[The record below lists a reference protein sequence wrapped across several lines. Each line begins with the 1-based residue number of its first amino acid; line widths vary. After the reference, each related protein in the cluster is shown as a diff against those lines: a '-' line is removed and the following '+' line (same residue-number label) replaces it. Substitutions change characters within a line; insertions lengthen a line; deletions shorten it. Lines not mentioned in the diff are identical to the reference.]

1 MKLKIQYSTP
11 YIKESNQ
18 LTTMKKII
26 FSLLLVSIATHFAM
40 AQTGEVI
47 ITKKNPKENTP
58 AVMIGTDGKTPLYI
72 LDGKIVTSINDIA
85 PNDIESVSV
94 LKGAMATKKYGE
106 KAANGV
112 VEITSKKNA
121 KKDITNNST
130 KNSLSDSTK
139 VTVTID
145 GDKNGKVNTEVDV
158 NMTVVVDG
166 NKVTI
171 NGKEVDENDP
181 RLQVEGKGNK
191 RVILKK
197 LDKKP
202 RIIVEGRPL
211 NSLDL
216 GKGLELDGDIII
228 NENGDDN
235 FDIFVPNESKTNQ
248 AFLGVVTEETE
259 QGAKINQ
266 VSEES
271 PAAKAGL
278 KEGDIITKVNDI
290 KIDGPAAL
298 YDAIGKSKPEDKV
311 TISYIRAGKTNTLVA
326 SLAKNKNNMQ
336 YYNFSSPEGQ
346 GGSSFDLTPRQYFDP
361 NTRKLQPGQRG
372 FSFIPNFP
380 GMEGMRITGIE
391 NKPKLGIS
399 IEDLETGEGVNIT
412 SVNENSPA
420 AKGGLKENDI
430 IVQVNDQKIKDVDA
444 LKPIIKEAKEG
455 SSFTFQVKRNKELK
469 TILVKLPK
477 KLKTADL

>member
-1 MKLKIQYSTP
+1 
-11 YIKESNQ
+11 
-18 LTTMKKII
+18 MKKILV
-26 FSLLLVSIATHFAM
+26 SLLLAIFTFHFVM
-40 AQTGEVI
+40 AQTSEVI
-47 ITKKNPKENTP
+47 ITKKNPKDNAP
-58 AVMIGTDGKTPLYI
+58 AVIISKDGKTPLYI
-72 LDGKIVTSINDIA
+72 LDGKIVDNIKDIS

-106 KAANGV
+106 KAADGV
-112 VEITSKKNA
+112 IEIISKKNV
-121 KKDITNNST
+121 KKEGSKDAQ
-130 KNSLSDSTK
+130 KNSSKDSTK

-145 GDKNGKVNTEVDV
+145 GDKNTKVKTDVDV

-181 RLQVEGKGNK
+181 RLSIEGKGNK

-197 LDKKP
+197 LDKQP
-202 RIIVEGRPL
+202 RILVEGKPL
-211 NSLDL
+211 NSLDF
-216 GKGLELDGDIII
+216 GKGQELGGDIII
-228 NENGDDN
+228 NENGNDN
-235 FDIFVPNESKTNQ
+235 FDIFVPNESKTNE
-248 AFLGVVTEETE
+248 AFLGVVTEQTE
-259 QGAKINQ
+259 QGAKVNQ
-266 VSEES
+266 VSDES

-290 KIDGPAAL
+290 KIDGPASL

-311 TISYIRAGKTNTLVA
+311 TISYIRSGKTNTLVA
-326 SLAKNKNNMQ
+326 SLAKNKNTMQ

-346 GGSSFDLTPRQYFDP
+346 GAPSFNMSPRQYFDP
-361 NTRKLQPGQRG
+361 NTRKLQPSPRG
-372 FSFIPNFP
+372 FSFAIPNFP
-380 GMEGMRITGIE
+380 GMEDMRIAGIE

-444 LKPIIKEAKEG
+444 LKPLIKEAKEG

-469 TILVKLPK
+469 TIVVKLPK

>member
-1 MKLKIQYSTP
+1 
-11 YIKESNQ
+11 
-18 LTTMKKII
+18 MKKIL
-26 FSLLLVSIATHFAM
+26 FSLLVSFTFHFAM

-47 ITKKNPKENTP
+47 ITKKNPKDNAP
-58 AVMIGTDGKTPLYI
+58 AVVIGTDGKTPLYI

-106 KAANGV
+106 KAADGV
-112 VEITSKKNA
+112 VEIVSKKNA
-121 KKDITNNST
+121 KK
-130 KNSLSDSTK
+130 DSTK

-145 GDKNGKVNTEVDV
+145 GDKNAKVKKDVDV

-181 RLQVEGKGNK
+181 RLQIEGKGNK
-191 RVILKK
+191 RIILKK
-197 LDKKP
+197 LDKQP

-216 GKGLELDGDIII
+216 GKGLPLDGDIII
-228 NENGDDN
+228 NENGEDN
-235 FDIFVPNESKTNQ
+235 FDIIVPNEPKTNQ
-248 AFLGVVTEETE
+248 AFLGVVTEQTE

-290 KIDGPAAL
+290 KIDGPASL

-311 TISYIRAGKTNTLVA
+311 TISYIRKGKTNTLVA
-326 SLAKNKNNMQ
+326 SLAKNKNTMQ

-346 GGSSFDLTPRQYFDP
+346 GGPSFDITPKQYFDP

-380 GMEGMRITGIE
+380 GMEGMTIPGFE
-391 NKPKLGIS
+391 KKPKLGIS
-399 IEDLETGEGVNIT
+399 IEDLEEGKGVKIKAIQEGSPADKAGLKVGDIIT
-412 SVNENSPA
+412 SIDKDEV
-420 AKGGLKENDI
+420 KEVNDI
-430 IVQVNDQKIKDVDA
+430 KGQYFEAGQSIKVVIFRDKA
-444 LKPIIKEAKEG
+444 
-455 SSFTFQVKRNKELK
+455 SK
-469 TILVKLPK
+469 TIEVKIPK
-477 KLKTADL
+477 KINSADL

>member
-1 MKLKIQYSTP
+1 
-11 YIKESNQ
+11 
-18 LTTMKKII
+18 MKKILV
-26 FSLLLVSIATHFAM
+26 SLLVIFTFHFAL
-40 AQTGEVI
+40 AQTSEVI
-47 ITKKNPKENTP
+47 ITNKNPKDNAP
-58 AVMIGTDGKTPLYI
+58 AVIISKDGKTPLYI
-72 LDGKIVTSINDIA
+72 LDGKIVDNIKDIS

-106 KAANGV
+106 KAADGV
-112 VEITSKKNA
+112 IEIISKKNA
-121 KKDITNNST
+121 KKEGTKDAQ
-130 KNSLSDSTK
+130 KNSSKDSTK

-145 GDKNGKVNTEVDV
+145 GDKNTKVKTDVDV

-181 RLQVEGKGNK
+181 RLSIEGKGNK

-197 LDKKP
+197 LDKQP
-202 RIIVEGRPL
+202 RILVEGKPL
-211 NSLDL
+211 NSLDF
-216 GKGLELDGDIII
+216 GKGQELGGDIII
-228 NENGDDN
+228 NEDGDDN
-235 FDIFVPNESKTNQ
+235 FDMVIPNQAKTNE
-248 AFLGVVTEETE
+248 AFLGVVTEQTE

-266 VSEES
+266 VSDES
-271 PAAKAGL
+271 PAAKSGL

-290 KIDGPAAL
+290 KIDGPASL

-311 TISYIRAGKTNTLVA
+311 TISYIRSGKTSSLVA
-326 SLAKNKNNMQ
+326 SLAKNKNTMQ

-346 GGSSFDLTPRQYFDP
+346 GGPSFDLIPKQYFDP
-361 NTRKLQPGQRG
+361 NTRKLQPSPRG
-372 FSFIPNFP
+372 FSFTIPNFP
-380 GMEGMRITGIE
+380 GMEDMRIAGIE

-469 TILVKLPK
+469 TIVVKLPK

>member
-1 MKLKIQYSTP
+1 
-11 YIKESNQ
+11 
-18 LTTMKKII
+18 MKKILV
-26 FSLLLVSIATHFAM
+26 SLLLVSFTFHFAM

-47 ITKKNPKENTP
+47 ITKKNPKENAP
-58 AVMIGTDGKTPLYI
+58 AVIIGKDGKTPLYVV
-72 LDGKIVTSINDIA
+72 DGKIVTSISDIA
-85 PNDIESVSV
+85 PSDIESVNV
-94 LKGAMATKKYGE
+94 FKGAMATKKYGE
-106 KAANGV
+106 KAVDGV
-112 VEITSKKNA
+112 IEIISKKNA
-121 KKDITNNST
+121 KKEGT
-130 KNSLSDSTK
+130 KDADKYAPKDSTK
-139 VTVTID
+139 VKTD
-145 GDKNGKVNTEVDV
+145 VDV

-181 RLQVEGKGNK
+181 RLQIEGKGNK
-191 RVILKK
+191 RIILKK
-197 LDKKP
+197 LDKQP
-202 RIIVEGRPL
+202 RIIVEGKPL

-228 NENGDDN
+228 NENGEDD
-235 FDIFVPNESKTNQ
+235 FDIIVPNQTKTNE

-259 QGAKINQ
+259 EGAKVNQ
-266 VSEES
+266 VSDES

-326 SLAKNKNNMQ
+326 SLAKNKNTMQ

-346 GGSSFDLTPRQYFDP
+346 GGPSFDLTPKQYFDP
-361 NTRKLQPGQRG
+361 NTRKLQPSPRG
-372 FSFIPNFP
+372 FSFAIPNFP
-380 GMEGMRITGIE
+380 GMEGMTIPGFE

-399 IEDLETGEGVNIT
+399 IEDTETADGVKIT
-412 SVNENSPA
+412 NVAENSPA
-420 AKGGLKENDI
+420 AKSGLLENDI
-430 IVQVNDQKIKDVDA
+430 IVQVNDQKIKEVDA
-444 LKPIIKEAKEG
+444 LKPIIKDAKEG
-455 SSFTFQVKRNKELK
+455 TSFTFQVKRNKEVK

-477 KLKTADL
+477 KLKTANL

>member
-1 MKLKIQYSTP
+1 
-11 YIKESNQ
+11 
-18 LTTMKKII
+18 MKKIL
-26 FSLLLVSIATHFAM
+26 FSLLVIFTFHFAM

-47 ITKKNPKENTP
+47 ITKKNPKDNAP
-58 AVMIGTDGKTPLYI
+58 AVVIGTDGKTPLYI
-72 LDGKIVTSINDIA
+72 LDGKIVTSISDIA

-94 LKGAMATKKYGE
+94 LKGAMAIKKYGE
-106 KAANGV
+106 KAADGV
-112 VEITSKKNA
+112 VEIVSKKNA
-121 KKDITNNST
+121 KK
-130 KNSLSDSTK
+130 DSTK

-145 GDKNGKVNTEVDV
+145 GDKNAKVKTDVDV

-181 RLQVEGKGNK
+181 RLQIEGKGNK
-191 RVILKK
+191 RIILKK
-197 LDKKP
+197 LDKQP

-216 GKGLELDGDIII
+216 GKGLPLDGDIII
-228 NENGDDN
+228 NENGEDN
-235 FDIFVPNESKTNQ
+235 FDIIVPNEPKTNQ

-290 KIDGPAAL
+290 KIDGPASL

-311 TISYIRAGKTNTLVA
+311 TISYIRSGKTNTLVA
-326 SLAKNKNNMQ
+326 SLAKNKNTMQ

-346 GGSSFDLTPRQYFDP
+346 GGPSFDITPKQYFDP

-380 GMEGMRITGIE
+380 GMEGMTIPGFE
-391 NKPKLGIS
+391 KKPKLGIS
-399 IEDLETGEGVNIT
+399 IEDLEEGKGVKIKAIQEGSPADKAGLKVGDIIT
-412 SVNENSPA
+412 SIDKDEV
-420 AKGGLKENDI
+420 KEVNDI
-430 IVQVNDQKIKDVDA
+430 KGQYFEAGQSIKVVIFRDKA
-444 LKPIIKEAKEG
+444 
-455 SSFTFQVKRNKELK
+455 SK
-469 TILVKLPK
+469 TIEVKIPK
-477 KLKTADL
+477 KINSADL

>member
-1 MKLKIQYSTP
+1 
-11 YIKESNQ
+11 
-18 LTTMKKII
+18 MKKILA
-26 FSLLLVSIATHFAM
+26 SLLLVSIATHFVM

-58 AVMIGTDGKTPLYI
+58 AVVIGKEGKTPLYI
-72 LDGKIVTSINDIA
+72 LDGKIVTSISDIS

-94 LKGAMATKKYGE
+94 LKGAMARKKYGE
-106 KAANGV
+106 KAADGV
-112 VEITSKKNA
+112 IEIISKK
-121 KKDITNNST
+121 KT
-130 KNSLSDSTK
+130 KSDSTK
-139 VTVTID
+139 VTITID
-145 GDKNGKVNTEVDV
+145 GDKNTKVKTDVDV

-181 RLQVEGKGNK
+181 RLQIEGKGNK
-191 RVILKK
+191 RIILKK
-197 LDKKP
+197 IDKQP
-202 RIIVEGRPL
+202 RIIVEGKPH
-211 NSLDL
+211 NSLDF
-216 GKGLELDGDIII
+216 GDEIII
-228 NENGDDN
+228 NEDGEDN
-235 FDIFVPNESKTNQ
+235 FDIIVPNQAKINE

-259 QGAKINQ
+259 QGAKVNQ
-266 VSEES
+266 ISDES

-290 KIDGPAAL
+290 KIDGPATL
-298 YDAIGKSKPEDKV
+298 YDAIGKFKPEDKV
-311 TISYIRAGKTNTLVA
+311 TISYIRNGKTNTLVA
-326 SLAKNKNNMQ
+326 SLGKNKNTMQ

-346 GGSSFDLTPRQYFDP
+346 GGPSFDITP
-361 NTRKLQPGQRG
+361 KQRG
-372 FSFIPNFP
+372 FSFAIPNFP
-380 GMEGMRITGIE
+380 GMEGMTIPGFE

-412 SVNENSPA
+412 GVSENSPA
-420 AKGGLKENDI
+420 AKSGLKENDI

-455 SSFTFQVKRNKELK
+455 TSFTFQVKRNKELK
-469 TILVKLPK
+469 TIVVKLPK

>member
-1 MKLKIQYSTP
+1 
-11 YIKESNQ
+11 
-18 LTTMKKII
+18 MKKIL
-26 FSLLLVSIATHFAM
+26 FSLLVIFTFHFAM

-47 ITKKNPKENTP
+47 ITKKNPKDNAP
-58 AVMIGTDGKTPLYI
+58 AVVIGTDGKTPLYI

-311 TISYIRAGKTNTLVA
+311 TISYIRSGKTNTLVA
-326 SLAKNKNNMQ
+326 SLAKNKNTMQ

-346 GGSSFDLTPRQYFDP
+346 GGPSFDITPKQYFDP

-380 GMEGMRITGIE
+380 GMEGMTIPGFE
-391 NKPKLGIS
+391 KKPKLGIS
-399 IEDLETGEGVNIT
+399 IEDLEEGKGVKIKAIQEGSPADKAGLKVGDIIT
-412 SVNENSPA
+412 SIDKDEV
-420 AKGGLKENDI
+420 KEVNDI
-430 IVQVNDQKIKDVDA
+430 KGQYFEAGQSIKVVIFRDKA
-444 LKPIIKEAKEG
+444 
-455 SSFTFQVKRNKELK
+455 SK
-469 TILVKLPK
+469 TIEVKIPK
-477 KLKTADL
+477 KINSADL

>member
-1 MKLKIQYSTP
+1 
-11 YIKESNQ
+11 
-18 LTTMKKII
+18 MKKIL
-26 FSLLLVSIATHFAM
+26 FSLLVIFTFHFAM

-58 AVMIGTDGKTPLYI
+58 AVIISKDGKTPLYI
-72 LDGKIVTSINDIA
+72 LDGKIVTSISDIA
-85 PNDIESVSV
+85 PTDIESVSV
-94 LKGAMATKKYGE
+94 LKGTMAIKKYGE
-106 KAANGV
+106 KAADGV

-121 KKDITNNST
+121 KKEGAKDAL
-130 KNSLSDSTK
+130 KNLSKDSTK
-139 VTVTID
+139 LIVTID
-145 GDKNGKVNTEVDV
+145 QNKNGKVNTEVDV

-181 RLQVEGKGNK
+181 RLQIEGKGNK
-191 RVILKK
+191 RIILKK
-197 LDKKP
+197 LDKQP

-216 GKGLELDGDIII
+216 GKGLPLDGDIII
-228 NENGDDN
+228 NENGEDN
-235 FDIFVPNESKTNQ
+235 FDIIVPNEPKTNQ

-290 KIDGPAAL
+290 KIDGPASL

-311 TISYIRAGKTNTLVA
+311 TISYIRKGKTNTLVA
-326 SLAKNKNNMQ
+326 SLAKNKNTMQ

-346 GGSSFDLTPRQYFDP
+346 GGPSFDITPKQYFDP

-380 GMEGMRITGIE
+380 GMEGMTIPGFE
-391 NKPKLGIS
+391 KKPKLGIS
-399 IEDLETGEGVNIT
+399 IEDLEEGKGVKIKAIQEGSPADKAGLKVGDIIT
-412 SVNENSPA
+412 SIDKDEV
-420 AKGGLKENDI
+420 KEVNDI
-430 IVQVNDQKIKDVDA
+430 KGQYFEAGQSIKVVIFRDKA
-444 LKPIIKEAKEG
+444 
-455 SSFTFQVKRNKELK
+455 SK
-469 TILVKLPK
+469 TIEVKIPK
-477 KLKTADL
+477 KINSADL

>member
-1 MKLKIQYSTP
+1 
-11 YIKESNQ
+11 
-18 LTTMKKII
+18 MKKIL
-26 FSLLLVSIATHFAM
+26 FSLLVIFTFHFAM

-106 KAANGV
+106 KAADGV
-112 VEITSKKNA
+112 VEIVSKKNA
-121 KKDITNNST
+121 KK
-130 KNSLSDSTK
+130 DSTK

-145 GDKNGKVNTEVDV
+145 GDKNAKVKTDVDV

-311 TISYIRAGKTNTLVA
+311 TISYIRSGKTNTLVA
-326 SLAKNKNNMQ
+326 SLAKNKNTMQ

-346 GGSSFDLTPRQYFDP
+346 GGPSFDITPKQYFDP

-380 GMEGMRITGIE
+380 GMEGMTIPGFE
-391 NKPKLGIS
+391 KKPKLGIS
-399 IEDLETGEGVNIT
+399 IEDLEEGKGVKIKAIQEGSPADKAGLKVGDIIT
-412 SVNENSPA
+412 SIDKDEV
-420 AKGGLKENDI
+420 KEVNDI
-430 IVQVNDQKIKDVDA
+430 KGQYFEAGQSIKVVIFRDKA
-444 LKPIIKEAKEG
+444 
-455 SSFTFQVKRNKELK
+455 SK
-469 TILVKLPK
+469 TIEVKIPK
-477 KLKTADL
+477 KINSADL

>member
-1 MKLKIQYSTP
+1 
-11 YIKESNQ
+11 
-18 LTTMKKII
+18 MKKILV
-26 FSLLLVSIATHFAM
+26 SLLLVSFSFQFAM

-47 ITKKNPKENTP
+47 ITRKNPKENAP
-58 AVMIGTDGKTPLYI
+58 AVIISKDGKTPLYV

-106 KAANGV
+106 KAADGV
-112 VEITSKKNA
+112 VEIISKKNA
-121 KKDITNNST
+121 KKEGT
-130 KNSLSDSTK
+130 KDLSKDSTK
-139 VTVTID
+139 VIVTID
-145 GDKNGKVNTEVDV
+145 GDKNAKVKTNKDV

-191 RVILKK
+191 RIILKK
-197 LDKKP
+197 LDTLP
-202 RIIVEGRPL
+202 RILVEGKRL

-228 NENGDDN
+228 NENGEDN
-235 FDIFVPNESKTNQ
+235 FDIIVPNQAKTNE

-259 QGAKINQ
+259 QGAKVNQ
-266 VSEES
+266 VSDES

-278 KEGDIITKVNDI
+278 KQGDIITKVNDI
-290 KIDGPAAL
+290 KIDGPASL

-311 TISYIRAGKTNTLVA
+311 KISYIRNGKANTLVA
-326 SLAKNKNNMQ
+326 SLAKNKNTMQ

-346 GGSSFDLTPRQYFDP
+346 SGPSFDMSPRKYFDP
-361 NTRKLQPGQRG
+361 NTRKLQENPRG
-372 FSFIPNFP
+372 FSFAIPNFP
-380 GMEGMRITGIE
+380 GMEGMTIPGFE

-399 IEDLETGEGVNIT
+399 IEDTESGDGVKIT
-412 SVNENSPA
+412 NVSENSPA
-420 AKGGLKENDI
+420 AKSGLLENDI
-430 IVQVNDQKIKDVDA
+430 IVQVNDQKIKEVDG
-444 LKPIIKEAKEG
+444 LKPIIKDAKEG
-455 SSFTFQVKRNKELK
+455 TSFTFQVKRNKELK

>member
-1 MKLKIQYSTP
+1 
-11 YIKESNQ
+11 
-18 LTTMKKII
+18 MKKILV
-26 FSLLLVSIATHFAM
+26 SLLLVSFTFHFAM

-47 ITKKNPKENTP
+47 ITKKNPKENAP
-58 AVMIGTDGKTPLYI
+58 AVVIGKEGKTPLYI
-72 LDGKIVTSINDIA
+72 LDGKIVDNIKDIS

-106 KAANGV
+106 KAAEGV
-112 VEITSKKNA
+112 IEIISKKNA
-121 KKDITNNST
+121 KKEGTKDVS
-130 KNSLSDSTK
+130 KNSSKNSSSDSTK

-145 GDKNGKVNTEVDV
+145 GDKNTKVKTDVDV

-181 RLQVEGKGNK
+181 RLQIEGKGNK
-191 RVILKK
+191 RIILKK
-197 LDKKP
+197 LDKQP
-202 RIIVEGRPL
+202 RIIVEGKPL
-211 NSLDL
+211 NRLDF

-228 NENGDDN
+228 NENGEDN
-235 FDIFVPNESKTNQ
+235 FDIIVPNEAKTNE

-259 QGAKINQ
+259 QGAKVNQ
-266 VSEES
+266 VSDES

-290 KIDGPAAL
+290 KIDGPASL

-311 TISYIRAGKTNTLVA
+311 TISYIRNGKINTLVA
-326 SLAKNKNNMQ
+326 SLAKNKNTMQ

-346 GGSSFDLTPRQYFDP
+346 GGPSFDITPKQYFDP
-361 NTRKLQPGQRG
+361 NTRKLQPSPRG
-372 FSFIPNFP
+372 FSFAIPNFP
-380 GMEGMRITGIE
+380 GMEGMTIPGFE

-399 IEDLETGEGVNIT
+399 IEDLETADGVKIT
-412 SVNENSPA
+412 NVAENSPA
-420 AKGGLKENDI
+420 AKSGLLENDI
-430 IVQVNDQKIKDVDA
+430 IVQVNDQKIKEVDA
-444 LKPIIKEAKEG
+444 LKPLIREAKEG
-455 SSFTFQVKRNKELK
+455 SSFTFQIKRNKELK

>member
-1 MKLKIQYSTP
+1 
-11 YIKESNQ
+11 
-18 LTTMKKII
+18 MKKILV
-26 FSLLLVSIATHFAM
+26 SLLVIFTFHFAL
-40 AQTGEVI
+40 AQTSEVI
-47 ITKKNPKENTP
+47 ITNKNPKDNAP
-58 AVMIGTDGKTPLYI
+58 AVIISKDGKTPLYI
-72 LDGKIVTSINDIA
+72 LDGKIVDNIKDIS

-106 KAANGV
+106 KAADGV
-112 VEITSKKNA
+112 IEIISKKNA
-121 KKDITNNST
+121 KKEGTKDAQ
-130 KNSLSDSTK
+130 KNSSKDSTK

-145 GDKNGKVNTEVDV
+145 GDKNTKVKTDVDV

-181 RLQVEGKGNK
+181 RLSIEGKGNK

-197 LDKKP
+197 LDKQP
-202 RIIVEGRPL
+202 RILVEGKPL
-211 NSLDL
+211 NSLDF
-216 GKGLELDGDIII
+216 GKGQELGGDIII
-228 NENGDDN
+228 NEDGDDN
-235 FDIFVPNESKTNQ
+235 FDMVMPNQAKTNE
-248 AFLGVVTEETE
+248 AFLGVVTEQTE

-266 VSEES
+266 VSDES

-290 KIDGPAAL
+290 KIDGPASL

-311 TISYIRAGKTNTLVA
+311 TISYIRSGKTSSLVA
-326 SLAKNKNNMQ
+326 SLAKNKNTMQ

-346 GGSSFDLTPRQYFDP
+346 GGPSFDLIPKQYFDP
-361 NTRKLQPGQRG
+361 NTRKSQPSPRG
-372 FSFIPNFP
+372 FSFTIPNFP
-380 GMEGMRITGIE
+380 GMEDMRIAGIE

-469 TILVKLPK
+469 TIVVKLPK